1 MRLKALSKGA
11 QMPAIR
17 LQIAASGFE
26 SGAVVEADK
35 ATADNLIM
43 NNFATR
49 AEKDE
54 IVVGTL
60 ETASADLSV
69 ENAAMPTAR
78 GRKPK
83 AS

>member
-11 QMPAIR
+11 QMPAVR
-17 LQIAASGFE
+17 LQIASAGFE
-26 SGAVVEADK
+26 SGAVIEVDK
-35 ATADNLIM
+35 ATADNLVM
-43 NNFATR
+43 HGFATR

-54 IVVGTL
+54 IVIGSL
-60 ETASADLSV
+60 ETASADLSA
-69 ENAAMPTAR
+69 ENAATPKPR

>member
-17 LQIAASGFE
+17 LQIASAGYE
-26 SGAVVEADK
+26 SGAVIEVDK
-35 ATADNLIM
+35 ATADNLVM
-43 NNFATR
+43 HGFATR

-54 IVVGTL
+54 IVIGSL
-60 ETASADLSV
+60 ETASADLSA
-69 ENAAMPTAR
+69 ENAATPKPR
-78 GRKPK
+78 GRKLK

>member
-1 MRLKALSKGA
+1 
-11 QMPAIR
+11 MPAIR

-35 ATADNLIM
+35 ATADNLVM
-43 NNFATR
+43 HGFATR
-49 AEKDE
+49 AEKDATA
-54 IVVGTL
+54 IGTL

-69 ENAAMPTAR
+69 ENAALPTPR

>member
-1 MRLKALSKGA
+1 MRLKALPKGA

-49 AEKDE
+49 ADKDE
-54 IVVGTL
+54 IPVGSL